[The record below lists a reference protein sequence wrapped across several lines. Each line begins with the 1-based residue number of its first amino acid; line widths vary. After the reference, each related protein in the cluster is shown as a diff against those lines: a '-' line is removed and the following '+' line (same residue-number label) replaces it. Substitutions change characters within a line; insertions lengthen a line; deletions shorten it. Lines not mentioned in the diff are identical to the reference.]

1 MSPPNVLI
9 RLKYYKPE
17 DADLSPDNPINQ
29 KKIKNRNYYSSNQS
43 NGEDYMEYMDK
54 GVKAGEVYDYMS
66 YAGNEEKSSGVFGKD
81 GLLTEEQKKEIR
93 KNLRETKS
101 VIWDMIISFTEEYG
115 NEHIKSYEDALE
127 VVRKNLPKFFK
138 NNGMQ
143 DENVVWFAGMHEN
156 TDNKHIH
163 ICFFEKEP
171 TFLRQNKK
179 GYFYHTGTMRKTSL
193 NDMKVA
199 IEEQMNGNE
208 YFFASYRRE
217 LIRQAEIG
225 LADHNGSSALDR
237 KLRLKL
243 KELYRKLPYGRIS
256 YNSLNMAEL
265 RPLVREIE
273 RILLERSPVMSE
285 EYKSLKKALDEKD
298 AEIKAICERQKIDC
312 SRYLQKDKF
321 IEDFHRRIGNK
332 IIQYAKSYQY
342 EERRE
347 DRNYESLRIRR
358 SIEKAKRTRLFKETA
373 RLTREVDY
381 EAIDVFTEYRRRLA
395 EAEYQRLV
403 EEGVIEAE

>member
-43 NGEDYMEYMDK
+43 NGEDYMKYMDK
-54 GVKAGEVYDYMS
+54 GAKAGEVYDYMS

-171 TFLRQNKK
+171 TFLRQKKK

-225 LADHNGSSALDR
+225 LADHNGYSALDR

-265 RPLVREIE
+265 RLLVREIE

>member
-9 RLKYYKPE
+9 RRKYYKPE

-43 NGEDYMEYMDK
+43 NGEDYMKYMDK
-54 GVKAGEVYDYMS
+54 GAKAGEVYDYMS

>member
-1 MSPPNVLI
+1 
-9 RLKYYKPE
+9 
-17 DADLSPDNPINQ
+17 
-29 KKIKNRNYYSSNQS
+29 
-43 NGEDYMEYMDK
+43 
-54 GVKAGEVYDYMS
+54 
-66 YAGNEEKSSGVFGKD
+66 
-81 GLLTEEQKKEIR
+81 
-93 KNLRETKS
+93 
-101 VIWDMIISFTEEYG
+101 MIISFTEEYG
-115 NEHIKSYEDALE
+115 NERIKSYEDALE

-163 ICFFEKEP
+163 VCFFEKEP
-171 TFLRQNKK
+171 TFLRQKKK

-217 LIRQAEIG
+217 LMRQAEIG
-225 LADHNGSSALDR
+225 LAAHNGYSALDR

-256 YNSLNMAEL
+256 YNSLNMVEL

-321 IEDFHRRIGNK
+321 IEDYHRRIGNK
-332 IIQYAKSYQY
+332 IIQYAKRYRY
-342 EERRE
+342 EEGRE
-347 DRNYESLRIRR
+347 DRNYESQRIKR

>member
-1 MSPPNVLI
+1 MLSPNVLI

-17 DADLSPDNPINQ
+17 DASLSPDNPINQ
-29 KKIKNRNYYSSNQS
+29 KKIKNRSYYSSNQP
-43 NGEDYMEYMDK
+43 NGEDYMKYMDK
-54 GVKAGEVYDYMS
+54 GAKAGEVYDYMA

-81 GLLTEEQKKEIR
+81 GLLSDKQKKEMR
-93 KNLRETKS
+93 KALRTTKS
-101 VIWDMIISFTEEYG
+101 VIWDMIVSFTEEYG
-115 NEHIKSYEDALE
+115 NEHIKSYEDAWE
-127 VVRKNLPKFFK
+127 VIRKNLPKFLK
-138 NNGMQ
+138 SNGMQ
-143 DENVVWFAGMHEN
+143 EENVVWFAGLHEN
-156 TDNKHIH
+156 TDNQHIH

-171 TFLRQNKK
+171 TFFRQNKK
-179 GYFYHTGTMRKTSL
+179 GYFYHTGTLRKTSI
-193 NDMKVA
+193 NDMKIA
-199 IEEQMNGNE
+199 IEEQLNGNE

-217 LIRQAEIG
+217 LMRQAETG
-225 LADHNGSSALDR
+225 LAEHDGYSELDR

-243 KELYRKLPYGRIS
+243 KELYRKLPSGRIS

-273 RILLERSPVMSE
+273 RILLDRSPVMSE
-285 EYKSLKKALDEKD
+285 EYKNLKKALDEKD

-312 SRYLQKDKF
+312 SRYLKKDKF

-332 IIQYAKSYQY
+332 IIRYAKSYRY
-342 EERRE
+342 EESRK
-347 DRNYESLRIRR
+347 DRNYENARIKR
-358 SIEKAKRTRLFKETA
+358 SIEKSKRARLFRETA

-381 EAIDVFTEYRRRLA
+381 EAVDIFTEYRRKIA

>member
-17 DADLSPDNPINQ
+17 DAELSPDNPINQ
-29 KKIKNRNYYSSNQS
+29 RKIKNRNYYSSKQS
-43 NGEDYMEYMDK
+43 NGEDYMKYMDK
-54 GVKAGEVYDYMS
+54 GAKAGEVYDYMS

-81 GLLTEEQKKEIR
+81 G
-93 KNLRETKS
+93 
-101 VIWDMIISFTEEYG
+101 
-115 NEHIKSYEDALE
+115 LE

-163 ICFFEKEP
+163 VCFFEKEP
-171 TFLRQNKK
+171 TFLRQKKK

-217 LIRQAEIG
+217 LMRQAEIG
-225 LADHNGSSALDR
+225 LAAHNGYSALDR

-256 YNSLNMAEL
+256 YNSLNMVEL

-321 IEDFHRRIGNK
+321 IEDYHRRIGNK
-332 IIQYAKSYQY
+332 IIQYAKRYRY
-342 EERRE
+342 EEGRE
-347 DRNYESLRIRR
+347 DRNYESQRIKR